1 MKKVVLTALIIV
13 SLLVLYIFWGGG
25 ELTKLTVNNKIEKLR
40 EIADFKKKEI
50 FTYSQLNNLPPLL
63 KKYFHNVILD
73 STTFPHFLTVAQNGK
88 IKTSDT
94 TQWFPLEAQEFFTT
108 QSPNY
113 LWDAR
118 LQTNKFFW
126 VKTIDSYING
136 KGNMLIKVNS
146 SITITDAWNIEM
158 NKSGLFRYFS
168 EALLFPTSLLPSQNL
183 LWNILDSNKA
193 EIKFKDKNNSIVAK
207 VFFNRE
213 GMIEKIATEDKYRS
227 TKKGY
232 MKTPYT
238 IYYSNYKLIK
248 DKFIIPM
255 HYEVEWSLP
264 NGKFRYGKFDVKN
277 IFYE

>member
-1 MKKVVLTALIIV
+1 
-13 SLLVLYIFWGGG
+13 
-25 ELTKLTVNNKIEKLR
+25 
-40 EIADFKKKEI
+40 
-50 FTYSQLNNLPPLL
+50 
-63 KKYFHNVILD
+63 
-73 STTFPHFLTVAQNGK
+73 
-88 IKTSDT
+88 
-94 TQWFPLEAQEFFTT
+94 LEAQEFFTT

-232 MKTPYT
+232 MKTHYT